1 MWRILKTINA
11 FQGIKPTPNP
21 YPISD
26 GSYNLKLNP
35 IQYNI
40 FMENMKKLI
49 KAHDVK
55 QPEEAAPAEA
65 PKPADSKP
73 GAAKPDAAKPDAA
86 KPDAAKP
93 DAAKPDAAKPD
104 ATKPDAAKPDADK
117 PADKPSDEISVTKD
131 PST

>member
-104 ATKPDAAKPDADK
+104 ADK